1 MDVARKVVVDRSND
15 AVHMHVDGPTLAQDK
30 SYQSII
36 DLMGWGNKS
45 IPNLPMSMVNPPST
59 VLAPSLFPQSYV
71 PPLDW
76 PRTSLLGAASIP
88 GLSVRTNPTPAT
100 TDLRPSKRRRR
111 ERAMSHLSD
120 YYPSS
125 SSSTDM
131 PSPRKVL
138 AMLPETAKEPNRF
151 MGKQRTKSP
160 TYTNSIWPREK
171 ACCVHA
177 CGDSSEELPSSTV
190 YSVTQVLAVRSFWY
204 ELSTSDRRQFIA
216 NRMEEVD
223 TGGEAPTRRYY
234 LDTPDV
240 INHGL
245 ALDCNRKVSSLCVC
259 VCGGMCVYVC
269 VCVYA
274 SVCVGVCVFIS
285 V

>member
-1 MDVARKVVVDRSND
+1 MDVDRNVVVERSHD
-15 AVHMHVDGPTLAQDK
+15 AVHMHVDRPTLAQDK
-30 SYQSII
+30 SHQGIL
-36 DLMGWGNKS
+36 DLMGWGNTS
-45 IPNLPMSMVNPPST
+45 MANLPMSRVSPPST
-59 VLAPSLFPQSYV
+59 VLAPSMFPQSYV

-76 PRTSLLGAASIP
+76 PRTSPLGAASIP

-100 TDLRPSKRRRR
+100 TDLRPIKRRRR

-125 SSSTDM
+125 SSSTDL

-138 AMLPETAKEPNRF
+138 AMLPETAKEPSRF
-151 MGKQRTKSP
+151 VGKQKTRSP

-177 CGDSSEELPSSTV
+177 CGDTSEDLPSSTL

-204 ELSTSDRRQFIA
+204 ELTTSDRRQFIA

-223 TGGEAPTRRYY
+223 TGGDAPTRRYY
-234 LDTPDV
+234 LEAPDV

-245 ALDCNRKVSSLCVC
+245 TLACNRKVSSLCVC
-259 VCGGMCVYVC
+259 VCVRVCVCASACVCVRRCVC
-269 VCVYA
+269 VCV
-274 SVCVGVCVFIS
+274 SG
-285 V
+285 